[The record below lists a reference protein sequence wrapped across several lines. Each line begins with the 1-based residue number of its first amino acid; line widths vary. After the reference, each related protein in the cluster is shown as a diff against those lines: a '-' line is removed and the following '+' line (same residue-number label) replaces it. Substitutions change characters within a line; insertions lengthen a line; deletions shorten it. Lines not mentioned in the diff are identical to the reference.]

1 MNKDSVLTLAQ
12 KEFSDK
18 IYEPSFI
25 LLMNISIGT
34 VFIYLQNRA
43 GGNNFWDIVQVIAVF
58 SINGNS
64 AWV

>member
-25 LLMNISIGT
+25 VLMIIFTGT

-43 GGNNFWDIVQVIAVF
+43 GGNDFGDVVQVIAVF
-58 SINGNS
+58 FRFNN
-64 AWV
+64 